1 MGCGVLGFSAS
12 PRFTVM
18 NDSIK
23 ERHPF
28 PSNATRHNAARGLS
42 ASREL
47 REGCRIGLQQGGPN
61 GCGRRFILEPPRT
74 GHVEWKKTGRFVIVG
89 KSESICSAVWI
100 SLWSRSRRN
109 QRWLSRQL
117 RKGVAQP
124 LDNIHVLISD
134 SHVQDGFSC
143 ARERRRQKWAII
155 CSRMIMIGLKYLH
168 QQLYHAQGTLLDGI
182 GQWSHAPRITA

>member
-12 PRFTVM
+12 PRFTLA

-28 PSNATRHNAARGLS
+28 PSNATRHNAAGGLS

-47 REGCRIGLQQGGPN
+47 REGCRISLQQGGPN
-61 GCGRRFILEPPRT
+61 GCGRRFILEPLRT
-74 GHVEWKKTGRFVIVG
+74 GHVYWKKTG
-89 KSESICSAVWI
+89 SCSAV
-100 SLWSRSRRN
+100 SSFLWRSRRRK

-155 CSRMIMIGLKYLH
+155 CSRMIMIGLKCLH